1 MDHVYKKK
9 KEVLNMAGTDFKRS
23 KITELREKLGMTQYE
38 FAKQIGTSRQRVHQ
52 WEEGICMPQVEAI
65 SKICKAFNVAPEYFF
80 A

>member
-1 MDHVYKKK
+1 
-9 KEVLNMAGTDFKRS
+9 MAGTDFKRS